1 MDSKYGF
8 HTEYQIVV
16 FFNNTNN
23 RKNGGMN
30 DIKHKSICFTGKLH
44 NFTRNQARAM
54 AVNAGMTIYET
65 VLTDLDYLVMAD
77 PNSMSSKACKARKY
91 GVKLISEDDFLK
103 MMDLDK
109 TKVEA
114 NTEYKKT
121 HKEKR
126 ILDWKT
132 CLDAI
137 CKKLGI
143 SYSKTTEP
151 VYERGKDEKLVRINL
166 YSDRYN
172 TDLGDSTGIF
182 RMRKY
187 GGSKLEWT
195 DDDRYVT
202 FDDEAYRQAVWYI
215 GTKAYKYRHIRH
227 PYLRERDNNDTI
239 NKIVSS
245 YPDFGMPDSTEE
257 LKLKLEIIG
266 WSIL

>member
-1 MDSKYGF
+1 MDNKYGF
-8 HTEYQIVV
+8 HIEYQTAFIDSVGMHLQE
-16 FFNNTNN
+16 NNVMNN
-23 RKNGGMN
+23 
-30 DIKHKSICFTGKLH
+30 IKCKSICFTGKLR

-77 PNSMSSKACKARKY
+77 PNSMSSKACKARRY

-114 NTEYKKT
+114 DTEYKKT

-143 SYSKTTEP
+143 SCSKTTEP

-202 FDDEAYRQAVWYI
+202 SDDEAYRQAVWYI
-215 GTKAYKYRHIRH
+215 GTKAYKYRR
-227 PYLRERDNNDTI
+227 LCSWERDNNNIID
-239 NKIVSS
+239 KIALS

>member
-1 MDSKYGF
+1 MDNKYGF
-8 HTEYQIVV
+8 HIEYQTAFIDSVGMHLQE
-16 FFNNTNN
+16 NNVMNN
-23 RKNGGMN
+23 
-30 DIKHKSICFTGKLH
+30 IKCKSICFTGKLR

-77 PNSMSSKACKARKY
+77 PNSMSSKACKARRY

-114 NTEYKKT
+114 DTEYKKT

-202 FDDEAYRQAVWYI
+202 SDDEAYRQAVWYI
-215 GTKAYKYRHIRH
+215 GTKAYKYRR
-227 PYLRERDNNDTI
+227 LCSWERDNNNIID
-239 NKIVSS
+239 KIALS

>member
-1 MDSKYGF
+1 M
-8 HTEYQIVV
+8 
-16 FFNNTNN
+16 NN
-23 RKNGGMN
+23 
-30 DIKHKSICFTGKLH
+30 IKRKSICFTGKLR

-54 AVNAGMTIYET
+54 AVNAGMVIYET

-77 PNSMSSKACKARKY
+77 PNSTSSKACKARKY

-114 NTEYKKT
+114 DTEYKKT

-151 VYERGKDEKLVRINL
+151 VYERGKDEKLVRILL
-166 YSDRYN
+166 YSDRYSAN
-172 TDLGDSTGIF
+172 LGDSTGIF

-187 GGSKLEWT
+187 GGSDLEWT

-202 FDDEAYRQAVWYI
+202 SDDEAYRQAVWYI
-215 GTKAYKYRHIRH
+215 GTKAYKYRRL
-227 PYLRERDNNDTI
+227 YSWERDNGDI
-239 NKIVSS
+239 IDKIASS